1 MKHQNVEIKS
11 LNVEALDVKK
21 LVQQLEEVQSC
32 FADDKCPQR
41 SRR

>member
-21 LVQQLEEVQSC
+21 LVQQLEEVPSY
-32 FADDKCPQR
+32 FEDDKCPKR
-41 SRR
+41 A